1 MNIFALQTTTIWD
14 HELISRCRK
23 LPQGIHQGREGN
35 VYFKPNL
42 STSCSHSPGIISLKI
57 HRPQLAQWCWS
68 TFEGA
73 LMREKTILFPL
84 LVNSSFSGKRRRSES
99 CYVLLRCRGVAVF
112 WVIILNLTLGTLS
125 AQIQSFLSVSKLA
138 CLTLHTR

>member
-1 MNIFALQTTTIWD
+1 MNSSAGAGNYRRGSTKVEKVMYILNLIFPLLA
-14 HELISRCRK
+14 H
-23 LPQGIHQGREGN
+23 IH
-35 VYFKPNL
+35 
-42 STSCSHSPGIISLKI
+42 PGFLFFIISLKI

-138 CLTLHTR
+138 CLTLHTH